1 MTWECRENAGK
12 TLGMVPSPK
21 SPLKG
26 EIYPIF
32 CHKKRQVYFRGWSF
46 PHPKGFQVV
55 VAHIFYFHPYLG
67 KWSYLTNIFQTG
79 WNHQLGFPTIF
90 SMIMACKL
98 RDFSRTPQGLHQR
111 NHHHREFG
119 AFRDRNRMVSSGTTR
134 IQCTL
139 DCIVKVNA
147 HLGGGVKYCF
157 PKDPD
162 MSKEWD
168 FPYNPI
174 LGMGFRPSILL

>member
-1 MTWECRENAGK
+1 MAWECHLENAGK
-12 TLGMVPSPK
+12 TLGMEGTLSFW

-26 EIYPIF
+26 QYTQYLAT
-32 CHKKRQVYFRGWSF
+32 KKRQVYMGLII
-46 PHPKGFQVV
+46 KGPPIPRVSRWWFQ
-55 VAHIFYFHPYLG
+55 IFSIFT
-67 KWSYLTNIFQTG
+67 LTWGNDPIWLIFFQTG

-139 DCIVKVNA
+139 DWNGQGQSPS
-147 HLGGGVKYCF
+147 GGFLKRGTQQPLFFLLK
-157 PKDPD
+157 
-162 MSKEWD
+162 MI
-168 FPYNPI
+168 I
-174 LGMGFRPSILL
+174 LGCFGGTTI